1 MLVQPYISVTKEES
15 KICVQAV
22 HVQAVCAQAV
32 CAQAVCTQA
41 VCAQAVCAQ
50 AVCAQAVH
58 AIEGMSERKSSMR
71 LTYNLDPGKNP
82 TLALK
87 MGISFE

>member
-1 MLVQPYISVTKEES
+1 MCRLFARRLFAHRLFAHRLFAHRLFVRRLFAHRLFTPLR
-15 KICVQAV
+15 
-22 HVQAVCAQAV
+22 
-32 CAQAVCTQA
+32 
-41 VCAQAVCAQ
+41 
-50 AVCAQAVH
+50 
-58 AIEGMSERKSSMR
+58 GMSERKSSMR